1 MSNAWQENQNLKK
14 YVRVGESQFKGKK
27 KLQIYQKRSQTV
39 NQLKKKSKDYKWLP
53 R

>member
-27 KLQIYQKRSQTV
+27 TAYLP
-39 NQLKKKSKDYKWLP
+39 KKKPDCKPVEEKVEGL
-53 R
+53 

>member
-27 KLQIYQKRSQTV
+27 KTAYLP
-39 NQLKKKSKDYKWLP
+39 KKKPDCKPVEEKVEGL
-53 R
+53 